1 MFLHSVCCCSWR
13 CHCTFCCFV
22 VFVNFFS
29 SVSTTVFLDSCGQ
42 IICPA
47 SCIMLGMFFFLSQV
61 KMQTFPNLHT
71 NLFKCSRHTFLKEG
85 LRGFYSGTLPGVL
98 SALLFFSSDFCKS
111 MNFILFQLLS
121 QSLLRTPCCSWP
133 TEQHKGWFPGWLG
146 FKKKSLVSLAT
157 VSQVA
162 LKYIYRFNCQSLI
175 FILAGGLKN
184 IVNS

>member
-1 MFLHSVCCCSWR
+1 MFLHLVCCSSWR
-13 CHCTFCCFV
+13 CHCTFCCYV
-22 VFVNFFS
+22 VLVDFFS

-42 IICPA
+42 IIYHA
-47 SCIMLGMFFFLSQV
+47 SCLACLFFQV

-121 QSLLRTPCCSWP
+121 QSLLRTPCSSWP
-133 TEQHKGWFPGWLG
+133 TEQHKGWFPGWRG
-146 FKKKSLVSLAT
+146 FKKKSLMSLAT

-162 LKYIYRFNCQSLI
+162 LKYC
-175 FILAGGLKN
+175 
-184 IVNS
+184 